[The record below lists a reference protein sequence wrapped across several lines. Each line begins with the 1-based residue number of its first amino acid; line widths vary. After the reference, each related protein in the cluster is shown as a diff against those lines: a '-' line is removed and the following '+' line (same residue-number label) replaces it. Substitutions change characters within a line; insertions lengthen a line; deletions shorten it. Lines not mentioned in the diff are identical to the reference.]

1 MNENRRKLVILL
13 AALLAVFILNSGA
26 AIAQTPSEEAL
37 KAWQQLSEEEK
48 QRLRERYKK
57 WDSLTTEQKA
67 TIRRKVAAF
76 KALPPEET
84 RPHQEKPGPFSKHLF
99 RIVQHLSNLGSQSL
113 Y

>member
-37 KAWQQLSEEEK
+37 KAWQQLSEE
-48 QRLRERYKK
+48 
-57 WDSLTTEQKA
+57 D
-67 TIRRKVAAF
+67 
-76 KALPPEET
+76 
-84 RPHQEKPGPFSKHLF
+84 LF

>member
-67 TIRRKVAAF
+67 TIRRKVAAD
-76 KALPPEET
+76 
-84 RPHQEKPGPFSKHLF
+84 LF
-99 RIVQHLSNLGSQSL
+99 RFVQHLSNLGSQCL
-113 Y
+113 HEKGFWMN